1 MKGEEAILAYR
12 RQQVE
17 TASPGQLIV
26 MLYDGCIRHCRAAQE
41 AIAREDRDG
50 AARHL
55 LKAQDI
61 VSELMASLNLEAGGE
76 IAIRLLRLYE
86 YMYRRLVLA
95 NVRKDASA
103 VQEVERLLVGLRD
116 AWAQVASASAA
127 GPSPAAAK
135 SSAGPVA

>member
-1 MKGEEAILAYR
+1 MNGEEAVLAYR

-17 TASPGQLIV
+17 TASPAQLVV

-41 AIAREDRDG
+41 AIAREGRDA

-61 VSELMASLNLEAGGE
+61 VSELMACLNLDAGGE
-76 IAIRLLRLYE
+76 IATRLLRLYE

-103 VQEVERLLVGLRD
+103 VREVEGLLVGLRD
-116 AWAQVASASAA
+116 AWAQVASTPPATMQPASDR
-127 GPSPAAAK
+127 G
-135 SSAGPVA
+135 AGPVA